1 MKFQRFSVYLSRAQA
16 FLPVLAI
23 GRFLFTA
30 SFAMAHASH
39 GPAVEGE
46 SRILTLRLKDYKAD
60 MRKIVEAGYDIAG
73 ANPARSEVDIVQR
86 AGSRQPF
93 TSDIL
98 DAVVAT
104 KVINTGL
111 APDEGYKTPGEVDFL
126 VQTLADR
133 YPDLVTVESFGRTH
147 EGRDLWAIKI
157 TSAEASRYGKPV
169 VFLNALHHARE
180 VMTVEVVLDAAETLA
195 SGYARDAQIKQWL
208 DTTEVWI
215 VPMVNPDGSNKV
227 WTGDSMWRK
236 NTTGSDGVDVNRNY
250 PYRWNECNGSSGSPY
265 SDTYRG
271 PSAGSEN
278 ETQAIMSLVE
288 RIRPVY
294 SISFHSYSE
303 LVLYPY
309 SCDGERVPQREVV
322 EGGGQE
328 MAKLLPKD
336 GSSGTYTPG
345 TSWDILYAVDG
356 GDIDWMYNKFNVI
369 PYVIEL
375 NSTSQGFQPS
385 YSSWRDKTVQKVR
398 AAWQYLLRRVHQ
410 SGVRGKVES
419 VGGLAVDDA
428 VVHITSMTKN
438 GDQGQMFP
446 VRPDGTFHAV
456 LTPGSYKIAV
466 AIGDAVAEKE
476 ILVGADLVNVDLQL

>member
-1 MKFQRFSVYLSRAQA
+1 MLLPRFSVSSSKAVGFFSA
-16 FLPVLAI
+16 IAI
-23 GRFLFTA
+23 GKILFSA
-30 SFAMAHASH
+30 GLALAHANH
-39 GPAVEGE
+39 APAGDGE
-46 SRILTLRLKDYKAD
+46 SRILTLQLKDFKND

-73 ANPARSEVDIVQR
+73 VNPARNEVDIVQR
-86 AGSRQPF
+86 SGSRQPF
-93 TSDIL
+93 TTDIL

-104 KVINTGL
+104 KAINPAL

-126 VQTLADR
+126 VQSLADR

-147 EGRDLWAIKI
+147 EGRDLWAVKI
-157 TSAEASRYGKPV
+157 TSAESSRYGKPV
-169 VFLNALHHARE
+169 IFLNALHHARE

-195 SGYARDAQIKQWL
+195 AGYSRDAQIKQWL

-227 WTGDSMWRK
+227 WTADNMWRK
-236 NTTGSDGVDVNRNY
+236 NTSGSDGVDVNRNY
-250 PYRWNECNGSSGSPY
+250 PHRWNECNGSSGSPY

-288 RIRPVY
+288 KIRPVY

-322 EGGGQE
+322 EGGGKE

-345 TSWDILYAVDG
+345 TSWEILYAVDG

-375 NSTSQGFQPS
+375 NSTSQGFQPA
-385 YSSWRDKTVQKVR
+385 YGNWRDKTVQKVR
-398 AAWQYLLRRVHQ
+398 AAWQYLIRRVHQ

-419 VGGLAVDDA
+419 VGGLTVSEA
-428 VVHITSMTKN
+428 VVHVTSMTKQS
-438 GDQGQMFP
+438 DVGQMFP

-456 LTPGSYKIAV
+456 LTPGSYKISV
-466 AIGDAVAEKE
+466 AIGDQVTEKE